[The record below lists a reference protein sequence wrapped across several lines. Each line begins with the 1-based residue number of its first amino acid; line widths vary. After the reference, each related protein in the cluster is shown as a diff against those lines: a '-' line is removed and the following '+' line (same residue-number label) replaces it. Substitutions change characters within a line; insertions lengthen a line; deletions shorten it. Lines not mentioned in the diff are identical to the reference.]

1 MKALRTHRP
10 PGGFTMLE
18 IVVVMSIMIVIIGIG
33 FASFSMF
40 DDDDPFDQS
49 AQKLVQM
56 SRFAHQS
63 AVLQH
68 RRMIIGFD
76 KEGFGVLGEG
86 GTGDGARHQ
95 VPKGMK
101 VLIQR
106 YGARRWED
114 AEGHFW
120 PFGEQGIC
128 EPLKIRLESNAGFRE
143 MAFHPLTGAL
153 VE

>member
-1 MKALRTHRP
+1 MKALRIPRR
-10 PGGFTMLE
+10 PGGFTVLE
-18 IVVVMSIMIVIIGIG
+18 IVVVMSIMIVIMGIG
-33 FASFSMF
+33 FASFGMF
-40 DDDDPFDQS
+40 DDDDPFDKT

-56 SRFAHQS
+56 SKFAHQS

-95 VPKGMK
+95 VPQDMK

-106 YGARRWED
+106 YGARGWD
-114 AEGHFW
+114 KAEGHLW

-128 EPLKIRLESNAGFRE
+128 EPLKIRLESAAGFRE